1 MLVLL
6 YLLFRSVDYCGLV
19 YTQVYQ
25 YSRTLTD
32 RAHTLNRL
40 FSKVGAIACVVMGRG
55 QGHPSQTS
63 LKFTTKLVMTVTGP
77 YLSTF
82 YGWQPIM

>member
-1 MLVLL
+1 MDDGRKQSSNDDAG
-6 YLLFRSVDYCGLV
+6 YRWSPQHWTAFGFRRSVDYCGLV

-40 FSKVGAIACVVMGRG
+40 FSKVGV
-55 QGHPSQTS
+55 
-63 LKFTTKLVMTVTGP
+63 
-77 YLSTF
+77 
-82 YGWQPIM
+82 